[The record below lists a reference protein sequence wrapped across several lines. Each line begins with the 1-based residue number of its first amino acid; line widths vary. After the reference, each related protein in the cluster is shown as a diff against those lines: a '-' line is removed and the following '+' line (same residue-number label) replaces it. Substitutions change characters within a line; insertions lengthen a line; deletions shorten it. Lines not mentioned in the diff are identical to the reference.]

1 MKLPRTWRRPS
12 TLRDRDD
19 GGLGS
24 SARRK
29 PSKKGRPG
37 PRRPPPSE
45 PMVRLLRSA
54 LPSRGR
60 FPAHPEAPLPRA
72 PLEVVALAAAH
83 RRYAE
88 TFRELLLPL
97 QLRGAVRGLSHS
109 IHLVAPLIHGREN
122 PDGLSRALRPGVAV
136 GEELPKPRRLPR

>member
-1 MKLPRTWRRPS
+1 
-12 TLRDRDD
+12 
-19 GGLGS
+19 

-29 PSKKGRPG
+29 PSKKGRRG
-37 PRRPPPSE
+37 PRRPPASE
-45 PMVRLLRSA
+45 PMGGLLRPG

-60 FPAHPEAPLPRA
+60 VPPHPEAPLPGA
-72 PLEVVALAAAH
+72 PLEVVALAPAH

-109 IHLVAPLIHGREN
+109 VHLVAPLIQGREN
-122 PDGLSRALRPGVAV
+122 PDGLPDRKST
-136 GEELPKPRRLPR
+136 RL